1 MQKLTVEE
9 LLAKDLSWFDTC
21 SAEELEGFI
30 ETLESAAG
38 SDFITQMTLKILINS
53 LYGALAN
60 KHFTLANPD
69 MAAAIT
75 SSGRFFIQL
84 TANNVERRLQELLP
98 SDEPYVISGDTDSA
112 VSSTILRINS
122 EDITIGDLFNSID
135 VEPVITSSGVE
146 VKRVVGKHSLTY
158 TPEKGAHYQPV
169 DYVMRHKVKK
179 RMYRITSG
187 DKSVEVT
194 CDHSL
199 KVMRNNE
206 LIDVKP
212 SELQKGDKIV
222 RVQI

>member
-21 SAEELEGFI
+21 SVEELEGFI
-30 ETLESAAG
+30 ETLESAAA
-38 SDFITQMTLKILINS
+38 SDHITQMTLKIQLNS
-53 LYGALAN
+53 LYGACAN

-84 TANNVERRLQELLP
+84 LANNVERELQALMP
-98 SDEPYVISGDTDSA
+98 SDEPYILSGDTDSV
-112 VSSTILRINS
+112 VSTTVLRINNK
-122 EDITIGDLFNSID
+122 EITIGDLFDTTGS
-135 VEPVITSSGVE
+135 PVIVTPSGNE

-187 DKSVEVT
+187 GKSVEVT
-194 CDHSL
+194 GDHSL
-199 KVMRNNE
+199 KVMRNGD
-206 LIDVKP
+206 LTDVKP
-212 SELQKGDKIV
+212 DELRKGDKIV
-222 RVQI
+222 RI